1 MLSAF
6 HLRRL
11 HRLSLSAAIFVVAV
25 GGMVLLGWWGSLP
38 MFYRLTGGLPQVEPT
53 SAVAFML
60 TGAAL
65 YFLQPITI
73 SPLRRAF
80 GWVLAVLGCLLGFL
94 TLLEYAHWLPNKWL
108 EGLLAD
114 FLPCSPP
121 DLKMSPHTALI
132 FTLTNIAL
140 LLLGSNRGA
149 LVRLTQW
156 SAFLGVMALVGVFL
170 GYAYGEDVFFNLFG
184 QKGMALHAATTFTVL
199 GWGIVLARPEQGFFR
214 IVAAD
219 TAGGALSRRGLF
231 LIALFPIL
239 LGWLPL
245 LLASMALTHR
255 EVESVLATVLVFI
268 AVVIMIRLAY
278 RLHEQELQYRQ
289 VQEDVR
295 QHQTELAH
303 VSRLNTMGEMASGLA
318 HELNQPLAAVANYA
332 GACQRMIQSGQA
344 PERLLEPLAGI
355 QKQALR
361 ASEIIRR
368 LRAFVR
374 KQQPQKL
381 RVSLDGVIHDA
392 LLLVKHQANRMD
404 VPLLLEVRQG
414 LPPVAVDAIQI
425 EQVIL
430 NIVQNS
436 IDAMQVTPSHLRQIL
451 LRAFVNTDG
460 LLQVDVRDT
469 GPGMDDELKTKVFDA
484 FVTTKGDRGM
494 GIGLALCRSI
504 IEAHGGRLWVESG
517 VGKGTTFSFTLPV
530 D

>member
-1 MLSAF
+1 M
-6 HLRRL
+6 
-11 HRLSLSAAIFVVAV
+11 
-25 GGMVLLGWWGSLP
+25 
-38 MFYRLTGGLPQVEPT
+38 
-53 SAVAFML
+53 
-60 TGAAL
+60 
-65 YFLQPITI
+65 
-73 SPLRRAF
+73 
-80 GWVLAVLGCLLGFL
+80 
-94 TLLEYAHWLPNKWL
+94 
-108 EGLLAD
+108 
-114 FLPCSPP
+114 
-121 DLKMSPHTALI
+121 
-132 FTLTNIAL
+132 
-140 LLLGSNRGA
+140 
-149 LVRLTQW
+149 
-156 SAFLGVMALVGVFL
+156 
-170 GYAYGEDVFFNLFG
+170 
-184 QKGMALHAATTFTVL
+184 
-199 GWGIVLARPEQGFFR
+199 
-214 IVAAD
+214 
-219 TAGGALSRRGLF
+219 
-231 LIALFPIL
+231 
-239 LGWLPL
+239 
-245 LLASMALTHR
+245 
-255 EVESVLATVLVFI
+255 
-268 AVVIMIRLAY
+268 
-278 RLHEQELQYRQ
+278 
-289 VQEDVR
+289 R

-332 GACQRMIQSGQA
+332 GACQRMIQSGQT

-451 LRAFVNTDG
+451 LRAFVNADG

-517 VGKGTTFSFTLPV
+517 VGQGTTFSFTLPV
-530 D
+530 G

>member
-1 MLSAF
+1 MLSAD
-6 HLRRL
+6 HLRHL
-11 HRLSLSAAIFVVAV
+11 HRLSSAAAIFVIAV
-25 GGMVLLGWWGSLP
+25 GGFVLLGWWWDFSV
-38 MFYRLTGGLPQVEPT
+38 FYRLSVQLPQVEPN
-53 SAVAFML
+53 SALAFML

-65 YFLQPITI
+65 YFLQPIAA
-73 SPLRRAF
+73 SNLRRHV
-80 GWVLAVLGCLLGFL
+80 GQLLAVLGCLLGFL
-94 TLLEYAHWLPNKWL
+94 TLLEYAHLLTAGFVDTLL
-108 EGLLAD
+108 EG
-114 FLPCSPP
+114 FLPCKPP

-140 LLLGSNRGA
+140 LLLSTNRIA

-156 SAFLGVMALVGVFL
+156 SAFLGVMALVSVFL
-170 GYAYGEDVFFNLFG
+170 GYAYRDDVFFRFFG
-184 QKGMALHAATTFTVL
+184 VAGMPLHSATAFTVL
-199 GWGIVLARPEQGFFR
+199 GWGIVLARAEQGFFR
-214 IVAAD
+214 IMAAD
-219 TAGGALSRRGLF
+219 TAGGAVVRRSLV
-231 LIALFPIL
+231 LIALFLIL
-239 LGWLPL
+239 LGWLPVFMM
-245 LLASMALTHR
+245 SVNFTQQD
-255 EVESVLATVLVFI
+255 VESVLATVSVFI
-268 AVVIMIRLAY
+268 VVVSMIRLAY

-289 VQEDVR
+289 AQENVS

-303 VSRLNTMGEMASGLA
+303 VARLNTMGEMASGLA

-332 GACQRMIQSGQA
+332 GACQRMIQGGQA

-374 KQQPQKL
+374 KQQPQK
-381 RVSLDGVIHDA
+381 VSVDLDAVIHDA
-392 LLLVKHQANRMD
+392 LLLIKHQASHTHI
-404 VPLLLEVRQG
+404 PLLLDVREG
-414 LPPVAVDAIQI
+414 MPAVNIDVIQI

-436 IDAMQVTPSHLRQIL
+436 IDAMQAIPSHLRQIFI
-451 LRAFVNTDG
+451 RAFMNQERM
-460 LLQVDVRDT
+460 LQVDVRDT

-504 IEAHGGRLWVESG
+504 IEAHGGRLWLESG

-530 D
+530 G